1 MRSSVAK
8 QEPKIKLTKLEKF
21 LSRIEPST
29 LLLMRKYIHDHS
41 QEYDNL
47 KYDKIK
53 LVHDLYMI
61 VKFKDNEAAIIDK
74 KKIDDICQ

>member
-1 MRSSVAK
+1 MK
-8 QEPKIKLTKLEKF
+8 
-21 LSRIEPST
+21 
-29 LLLMRKYIHDHS
+29 KYIHDHS

-61 VKFKDNEAAIIDK
+61 VKFKENESAIIDK